1 MIRILLVDDQKLI
14 RQGLKALLEIDPE
27 IDIIGSASD
36 GQAAIEQVGI
46 LNPDIML
53 IDIRMPGMDGVTATR
68 IVSERFPETK
78 IIVLSGYDDEE
89 YLAEALRSGA
99 KGYLLKDTPAEELVN
114 VIRAVYK
121 GYAQIGPG
129 LLEKISGKITGGNG
143 GDRLQDRRQP
153 MPVSQPTV
161 ASESKVLS
169 LWQRQV
175 EQQLDHF
182 DPQSLAEAIRLA
194 VSQNWVEELLTY
206 VKQQLW
212 EKPQNLAALYLA
224 GVLSAQ
230 SRQPDRTAA
239 LRHLSVGLQTG
250 IEQELPSDSLLLF
263 YQAGVNVDPAT
274 AFSWLTHPHAPW
286 NHNQDL
292 TFLLAEAS
300 RLFGTSSQA
309 YRTLLVLKQI
319 RGLRAVSDECNALD
333 GKIASLRQSLA
344 QLDNLFKV

>member
-14 RQGLKALLEIDPE
+14 RQGLKALLELDPE

-114 VIRAVYK
+114 VIRAVHK

-129 LLEKISGKITGGNG
+129 LLEKISGKITGRNG
-143 GDRLQDRRQP
+143 GDRLQP
-153 MPVSQPTV
+153 MPVNQPIV
-161 ASESKVLS
+161 AAPESKVLS

-182 DPQSLAEAIRLA
+182 DPQSLAETIRLA
-194 VSQNWVEELLTY
+194 VSQNWIEELLAY

-212 EKPQNLAALYLA
+212 EKPQNLATLYLA

-230 SRQPDRTAA
+230 SRLPDRTAA
-239 LRHLSVGLQTG
+239 LRHLGVGFQTG
-250 IEQELPSDSLLLF
+250 IEQGLPSDSLLLF
-263 YQAGVNVDPAT
+263 YQAGVNVDPTT
-274 AFSWLTHPHAPW
+274 AFNWLANPHAPW
-286 NHNQDL
+286 NQSQDL
-292 TFLLAEAS
+292 SFLLAEAS
-300 RLFGTSSQA
+300 RLFGTSSQM

-319 RGLRAVSDECNALD
+319 RGLRAVSNECNALD
-333 GKIASLRQSLA
+333 EKITSLRQGLA

>member
-14 RQGLKALLEIDPE
+14 RQGLKALLELDPE
-27 IDIIGSASD
+27 IDVVGSASD

-46 LNPDIML
+46 LNPEIAL

-68 IVSERFPETK
+68 IISERYPETK
-78 IIVLSGYDDEE
+78 VIVLSGYDDEE

-114 VIRAVYK
+114 VIRAVHK

-129 LLEKISGKITGGNG
+129 LLEKISGKITGRNG
-143 GDRLQDRRQP
+143 GERLSS
-153 MPVSQPTV
+153 MPILPQTV
-161 ASESKVLS
+161 APLESKVLS

-182 DPQSLAEAIRLA
+182 DPKSLAEVIRLA
-194 VSQNWVEELLTY
+194 LNRNWVEELLAY

-224 GVLSAQ
+224 GVLSTQ
-230 SRQPDRTAA
+230 SHPPDRTAA
-239 LRHLSVGLQTG
+239 LRHLSVGFQAG
-250 IEQELPSDSLLLF
+250 IEQELPSESLLSF

-274 AFSWLTHPHAPW
+274 AFNWLAHPHAPW
-286 NHNQDL
+286 NQNQDL
-292 TFLLAEAS
+292 SFLLAEAS
-300 RLFGTSSQA
+300 RLFGTSSQP

-319 RGLRAVSDECNALD
+319 RDLRAISENCNALD
-333 GKIASLRQSLA
+333 GKIASLGQTLA
-344 QLDNLFKV
+344 QLDNLFKA

>member
-14 RQGLKALLEIDPE
+14 RQGLKALLELDPE

-36 GQAAIEQVGI
+36 GQAAIEQVEI
-46 LNPDIML
+46 LNPDIAL

-68 IVSERFPETK
+68 IISERFPNTK
-78 IIVLSGYDDEE
+78 TIVLSGYDDEE

-121 GYAQIGPG
+121 GYTQIGPG
-129 LLEKISGKITGGNG
+129 LLEKISGKITGRNAE
-143 GDRLQDRRQP
+143 RIQP
-153 MPVSQPTV
+153 MPATKIV
-161 ASESKVLS
+161 AAETKVLS

-175 EQQLDHF
+175 EQQLDRF
-182 DPQSLAEAIRLA
+182 DPESLTETIHLAI
-194 VSQNWVEELLTY
+194 SQNWIEELLAY

-212 EKPQNLAALYLA
+212 EKPLNLSALYLA
-224 GVLSAQ
+224 GVLSSQ
-230 SRQPDRTAA
+230 SHLPDRTAA
-239 LRHLSVGLQTG
+239 LRHLGVGFQAG

-274 AFSWLTHPHAPW
+274 AFNWLTHIKAPW
-286 NHNQDL
+286 NQNQDL
-292 TFLLAEAS
+292 SFLLAEAL
-300 RLFGTSSQA
+300 RLFGNSSQP

-319 RGLRAVSDECNALD
+319 RDLRVVSDNCNALD
-333 GKIASLRQSLA
+333 EKIAALSQSLA
-344 QLDNLFKV
+344 QLNNFG